1 MRAVVQ
7 RVKRASVTVQNNV
20 VGNIEHGLLVLLAIH
35 RDDDRS
41 RLEWMAEKLVK
52 LRIFEDDQGKMNR
65 SVIDVGGRILLVSQF
80 TLYGELRKGTRPGF
94 TASAPHDKALAMVDE
109 MEKQLDTYL
118 PDKVETGEFGAH
130 MEVSLV
136 NDGPVTIILE
146 R

>member
-7 RVKRASVTVQNNV
+7 RVKLASVSVQGNM
-20 VGNIEHGLLVLLAIH
+20 VGSIGKGILVLLAIH
-35 RDDDRS
+35 KDDDLP

-52 LRIFEDDQGKMNR
+52 LRIMEDDQGKMNR
-65 SVIDVGGRILLVSQF
+65 SVMETGGQVLLVSQF

-94 TASAPHDKALAMVDE
+94 TASATPNIARTMVDE
-109 MEKQLDTYL
+109 MKRQLETYL
-118 PDKVETGEFGAH
+118 PGKVQTGEFGAH

-136 NDGPVTIILE
+136 NDGPVTIILD